1 MATPRRA
8 ADFFEQ
14 LSWQELQCGLL
25 VACCGKRTP
34 APSSRATEIA
44 PKATD
49 FAQAVA
55 DYRLWRHIGVP
66 PTGLYALARFLD
78 YQCDED
84 ASFAQSNAR
93 AALCAITGAVA
104 ATHSKD
110 AIKHAAHLPFGGFK
124 ESEIAAFLRRMELTG
139 LASELSRE

>member
-1 MATPRRA
+1 MRPFGRMLWEENARA
-8 ADFFEQ
+8 I
-14 LSWQELQCGLL
+14 
-25 VACCGKRTP
+25 V
-34 APSSRATEIA
+34 SRNRDRAEG
-44 PKATD
+44 D
-49 FAQAVA
+49 RLAQAVA
-55 DYRLWRHIGVP
+55 DYRLRRHIGVT

-104 ATHSKD
+104 AAHGMD

-124 ESEIAAFLRRMELTG
+124 ESEIAAFLRPGGIDWARQRT
-139 LASELSRE
+139 LAGVAFRRRARDMPRLRPTRAGG